1 MPLVK
6 DKTYSLTVYL
16 LKPDLKETE
25 YLRTS
30 QAAKKHTVVF
40 SELQKGELFVLPSK
54 ESQPKW
60 LSLFSSAVSDLP
72 TIITKHAS
80 ALLILPIGDA
90 IFAVSFGYG
99 RKLLSPG
106 SWEED
111 FGLKVT
117 LNSLDKDRI
126 RSVDR
131 TSFDSIGQ
139 HGRIQASREADI
151 SEFGLDLEQDM
162 IRAVTGRPSDQ
173 ALGRQLTGK
182 DALHVTLPL
191 TIRDLPELLG
201 HYLEQY
207 KKETYKTHFPWID
220 QIKAIKDPLLVQDLN
235 QKLVKRLND
244 KDFTRLWLSIPEIV
258 DWMVVEG
265 FKYKAL
271 DTAPVHED
279 VHISEFVAEVKP
291 RSESYTVQ
299 FLKRTEIYAVAADG
313 NIMEEWPVYRCIYCE
328 IDHDNE
334 TFLLNNGKWYRI
346 GGKFLSRINDFYAAI
361 PQSALSL
368 PQYNDKSEGTYNERV
383 SQELPTTL
391 TLMDGKFIACD
402 PPYGKVEFCDLY
414 CKDKKVVHV
423 KRYTGASAALSHL
436 FAQATVSGTL
446 FRKDSEFR
454 KKASAL
460 LSDGFGTITDVPSPN
475 EYEIVL
481 AIISTSKKSLVLPFF
496 SRVNLKNVSERLTDL
511 GYVVTVYKIQ
521 A

>member
-1 MPLVK
+1 MPPVK

-16 LKPDLKETE
+16 LKPDLKEIE
-25 YLRTS
+25 YLRTPH
-30 QAAKKHTVVF
+30 AANKHAVVF
-40 SELQKGELFVLPSK
+40 SESRKGELFILPSQD
-54 ESQPKW
+54 SQPKW

-80 ALLILPIGDA
+80 ALLIISIGDA
-90 IFAVSFGYG
+90 TFAVSFGYG

-131 TSFDSIGQ
+131 TSFDAIGQ

-151 SEFGLDLEQDM
+151 NEFGLDLEQDM
-162 IRAVTGRPSDQ
+162 IRAVTGRPMDQ
-173 ALGRQLTGK
+173 SLGRQLTGK
-182 DALHVTLPL
+182 DALHLTLPL
-191 TIRDLPELLG
+191 TIHNLPELLDR
-201 HYLEQY
+201 YLKQY

-220 QIKAIKDPLLVQDLN
+220 QIKAVKDPAVVQDLN
-235 QKLVKRLND
+235 QKLAKRLND

-271 DTAPVHED
+271 ETAPVHED
-279 VHISEFVAEVKP
+279 VHISDFLAEVKP
-291 RSESYTVQ
+291 RSETYTVE
-299 FLKRTEIYAVAADG
+299 FLKRIEIYAVAADG
-313 NIMEEWPVYRCIYCE
+313 NIMEDWPVYRCIYCE
-328 IDHDNE
+328 IDHNNE

-346 GGKFLSRINDFYAAI
+346 GGKFLSRINDFYDAI
-361 PQSALSL
+361 PKTELSL
-368 PQYNDKSEGTYNERV
+368 PQYKDKSEGVYNERV
-383 SQELPTTL
+383 SQELPATL
-391 TLMDGKFIACD
+391 SLMDGKFIVCD

-414 CKDKKVVHV
+414 CKDKKIIHV

-446 FRKDSEFR
+446 FRKDGEFR
-454 KKASAL
+454 KKATAL
-460 LSDGFGTITDVPSPN
+460 LPDGFGTIAAVPGPN
-475 EYEIVL
+475 EYENVL
-481 AIISTSKKSLVLPFF
+481 AVISTSKKALVLPFF

-511 GYVVTVYKIQ
+511 GYAISVYKIQ

>member
-40 SELQKGELFVLPSK
+40 SELQKGALFVLPSK

-244 KDFTRLWLSIPEIV
+244 KDFTL
-258 DWMVVEG
+258 
-265 FKYKAL
+265 
-271 DTAPVHED
+271 T
-279 VHISEFVAEVKP
+279 
-291 RSESYTVQ
+291 
-299 FLKRTEIYAVAADG
+299 
-313 NIMEEWPVYRCIYCE
+313 C
-328 IDHDNE
+328 
-334 TFLLNNGKWYRI
+334 
-346 GGKFLSRINDFYAAI
+346 
-361 PQSALSL
+361 PQ
-368 PQYNDKSEGTYNERV
+368 
-383 SQELPTTL
+383 TL
-391 TLMDGKFIACD
+391 I
-402 PPYGKVEFCDLY
+402 
-414 CKDKKVVHV
+414 H
-423 KRYTGASAALSHL
+423 S
-436 FAQATVSGTL
+436 
-446 FRKDSEFR
+446 
-454 KKASAL
+454 
-460 LSDGFGTITDVPSPN
+460 
-475 EYEIVL
+475 
-481 AIISTSKKSLVLPFF
+481 
-496 SRVNLKNVSERLTDL
+496 
-511 GYVVTVYKIQ
+511 
-521 A
+521 